1 MTAQGLFRV
10 VVRTV
15 GLIWV
20 VLSFTTIVSFS
31 IRYPFMEDSSR
42 TISDLL
48 SPVANLLFG
57 LVLLFSANWIVR
69 AMKWD

>member
-1 MTAQGLFRV
+1 
-10 VVRTV
+10 
-15 GLIWV
+15 